1 MCRLITLGLM
11 ISLTS
16 CQFHTST
23 RIADWGRVHKGI
35 AIKADS
41 LLQDDNRKLY
51 ARGRTGTYERRGN
64 PLWAWVMT
72 QPRQGELTQVEDVF
86 KPSEC
91 QVSLNIWL
99 QMATEA
105 NDNLEHKQPAGKLL
119 GDWENDA
126 VYLMGEE
133 KTTAHAW
140 WAYPLAG
147 ASFVVVDV
155 PCTVVS
161 LGSYVLLMPVAAVVV
176 GISELAHDICRQ
188 IAPVQ
193 PAPVVETAQK

>member
-1 MCRLITLGLM
+1 MRRLITLGLM

-64 PLWAWVMT
+64 PLWAWAMT

-147 ASFVVVDV
+147 VCAIAIDVPLSLICTLPVAISLPFCELCISVRDGVCDVAAQVAPQQQEPVVVE
-155 PCTVVS
+155 
-161 LGSYVLLMPVAAVVV
+161 G
-176 GISELAHDICRQ
+176 
-188 IAPVQ
+188 
-193 PAPVVETAQK
+193 K

>member
-147 ASFVVVDV
+147 VCAIAIDVPLSLICTLPVAISLPFCELCISVRDGVCDVAAQVAPQQQEPVVVE
-155 PCTVVS
+155 
-161 LGSYVLLMPVAAVVV
+161 G
-176 GISELAHDICRQ
+176 
-188 IAPVQ
+188 
-193 PAPVVETAQK
+193 K

>member
-1 MCRLITLGLM
+1 MRRLITLGLM

-41 LLQDDNRKLY
+41 LLQDDKRKLY

-64 PLWAWVMT
+64 PLWAWAMT

-86 KPSEC
+86 KTSEC

-147 ASFVVVDV
+147 VCAIAIDVPLSLICTLPVAISLPFCELCISVRDGVCDVAAQVAPQQQEPVVVE
-155 PCTVVS
+155 
-161 LGSYVLLMPVAAVVV
+161 G
-176 GISELAHDICRQ
+176 
-188 IAPVQ
+188 
-193 PAPVVETAQK
+193 K

>member
-1 MCRLITLGLM
+1 MRRLITLGLM

-147 ASFVVVDV
+147 VCAIAIDVPLSLICTLPVAISLPFCELCISVRDGVCDVAAQVAPQQQEPVVVE
-155 PCTVVS
+155 
-161 LGSYVLLMPVAAVVV
+161 G
-176 GISELAHDICRQ
+176 
-188 IAPVQ
+188 
-193 PAPVVETAQK
+193 K

>member
-1 MCRLITLGLM
+1 MRRLITLGLM

-41 LLQDDNRKLY
+41 LLQDDKRKLY

-64 PLWAWVMT
+64 PLWAWAMT

-147 ASFVVVDV
+147 VCAIAIDVPLSLICTLPVAISLPFCELCISVRDGVCDVAAQVAPQQQEPVVVE
-155 PCTVVS
+155 
-161 LGSYVLLMPVAAVVV
+161 G
-176 GISELAHDICRQ
+176 
-188 IAPVQ
+188 
-193 PAPVVETAQK
+193 K

>member
-1 MCRLITLGLM
+1 MRRLITLGLM

-41 LLQDDNRKLY
+41 LLQDDKRKLY

-64 PLWAWVMT
+64 PLWAWAMT

-133 KTTAHAW
+133 RTTTHAW

-147 ASFVVVDV
+147 VCAIAIDVPLSLICTLPVAISLPFCELCISVRDGVCDVAAQVAPQQQEPVVVE
-155 PCTVVS
+155 
-161 LGSYVLLMPVAAVVV
+161 G
-176 GISELAHDICRQ
+176 
-188 IAPVQ
+188 
-193 PAPVVETAQK
+193 K

>member
-41 LLQDDNRKLY
+41 LLQDDKRKLY

-147 ASFVVVDV
+147 VCAIAIDVPLSLICTLPVAISLPFCELCISVRDGVCDVAAQVAPQQQEPVVVE
-155 PCTVVS
+155 
-161 LGSYVLLMPVAAVVV
+161 G
-176 GISELAHDICRQ
+176 
-188 IAPVQ
+188 
-193 PAPVVETAQK
+193 K

>member
-35 AIKADS
+35 AIKVDS
-41 LLQDDNRKLY
+41 LLQDDKRKLY
-51 ARGRTGTYERRGN
+51 AKGRTGTYERRGN
-64 PLWAWVMT
+64 PLWAWAMT

-99 QMATEA
+99 QMASNRQESSSA
-105 NDNLEHKQPAGKLL
+105 IGKMTL
-119 GDWENDA
+119 
-126 VYLMGEE
+126 Y
-133 KTTAHAW
+133 
-140 WAYPLAG
+140 
-147 ASFVVVDV
+147 
-155 PCTVVS
+155 
-161 LGSYVLLMPVAAVVV
+161 
-176 GISELAHDICRQ
+176 I
-188 IAPVQ
+188 
-193 PAPVVETAQK
+193 